1 MAYQARTWQTIQA
14 EIIASKQAQSSLSG
28 LTSPSQVSNWN
39 LWTFIVAVSQSL
51 LEQIFSLLQIEI
63 ETTVATAAP
72 ETAAWVQAQVFLFQY
87 SASLS
92 QVVQINSDFSISYP
106 VIDPTLR
113 IITNCAVLSNGNGG
127 LIIKVTKSGGVI
139 LDPATEL
146 PALTSYL
153 NEILGA
159 DISFSIVNKVPDIL
173 DIIGTIYYNGQSSGT
188 IQNDVVNAITNYLAT
203 LKFNS
208 TIKLSDIMDVI
219 RNVGGVTDFKPDNIY
234 ATPNA
239 GTASYLVNT
248 SLIISREYQTVSGQ
262 ITYDS
267 GASVLT
273 FSIDNN

>member
-1 MAYQARTWQTIQA
+1 MTPRSWQTIQA
-14 EIIASKQAQSSLSG
+14 QIIASKQAQASLSG
-28 LTSPSQVSNWN
+28 LTSPSQVANWR
-39 LWTFIVAVSQSL
+39 LWTFIVAVAQSL
-51 LEQIFSLLQIEI
+51 LEQIFALLQIEI

-127 LIIKVTKSGGVI
+127 LIIKVTKSGGVLSGPEI
-139 LDPATEL
+139 A
-146 PALTSYL
+146 ALTSYL

-173 DIIGTIYYNGQSSGT
+173 DIIGTIYYIGQYSGT

-234 ATPNA
+234 ATPNG

-248 SLIISREYQTVSGQ
+248 SLIISREYQTVSGE
-262 ITYDS
+262 IIIDAVNPIST
-267 GASVLT
+267 SVA
-273 FSIDNN
+273 FVIDNN

>member
-1 MAYQARTWQTIQA
+1 MTPRDISTIQKQ
-14 EIIASKQAQSSLSG
+14 IISSKQAQSVLSG
-28 LTSPSQVSNWN
+28 LTSPSQVSNWR

-51 LEQIFSLLQIEI
+51 LEQIFSLLQLEI

-87 SASLS
+87 SDSLS

-127 LIIKVTKSGGVI
+127 LIIKVTKSGGVLSVPEI
-139 LDPATEL
+139 A
-146 PALTSYL
+146 ALTSYL

-173 DIIGTIYYNGQSSGT
+173 DIIGTIYYIGQYSGT

-234 ATPNA
+234 ATPNG

-262 ITYDS
+262 ITYDT